1 MNQKTIKKLCK
12 ILKVIGY
19 FFVFGGG
26 VVFSVSAR
34 AGVEII
40 IKLSSLVFFV
50 GGLLQ
55 IPQDIL
61 NKKRWDKLDDFS
73 FQRLVPSIRL
83 CAALLFSL
91 YLVIMAWTHDW

>member
-1 MNQKTIKKLCK
+1 MDKKKIKRLCK
-12 ILKVIGY
+12 ILEVIGY

-26 VVFSVSAR
+26 VIFAVSAR
-34 AGVEII
+34 EGVEII

-55 IPQDIL
+55 IPQGIL
-61 NKKRWDKLDDFS
+61 NKKRWDELGDFS
-73 FQRLVPSIRL
+73 FQSIVPSIRL

-91 YLVIMAWTHDW
+91 YLVIMVWTHY